1 MTGRC
6 KVPVHPESVIPST
19 QTGHIAGYAARAT
32 PFRLAVMRWGTRG
45 RGHPF
50 TGVRFSKGGVAPS
63 ARRAGGQLVLRSER
77 KTPNP
82 DSLVV
87 EDDESSGREIVGH
100 RVEVGDDQRGDVVGS
115 AAFLTS

>member
-50 TGVRFSKGGVAPS
+50 TGVRFSKGGVAPI
-63 ARRAGGQLVLRSER
+63 
-77 KTPNP
+77 P
-82 DSLVV
+82 
-87 EDDESSGREIVGH
+87 SS
-100 RVEVGDDQRGDVVGS
+100 
-115 AAFLTS
+115 

>member
-50 TGVRFSKGGVAPS
+50 TGVRFSKGGCS
-63 ARRAGGQLVLRSER
+63 C
-77 KTPNP
+77 
-82 DSLVV
+82 LVV
-87 EDDESSGREIVGH
+87 KRLGGGFRVGVAGRA
-100 RVEVGDDQRGDVVGS
+100 RGS
-115 AAFLTS
+115 